1 MAADLFVRI
10 LFKSNEFDRSI
21 NNSRAKAK
29 QFQDDLE
36 KSSGGFQKFGAMAN
50 SAAGMVGK
58 IAGGLGIAMGAFETF
73 NKAINS
79 NAKLQNDWQNIMDTG
94 KMVTDQFFSA
104 LYSGD
109 WTVFNDGIEKAI
121 DNASKFSQRYS
132 DIMKMLQ
139 VTSARYER
147 VDAEKNELES
157 IVEDVSKSLKERQ
170 DAQNKLD
177 KLLMMG
183 IADIREDAQNVE
195 NYLKDKLSSY
205 GYTGNID
212 NAQRLIEDLFDPT
225 SSLRSKVEKYRGIRD
240 TKEQVFNPNVLKYS
254 GDDWYEKNK
263 KATEQYF
270 NNYSKSEREY
280 YDSLIRIIDSLT
292 ETSYAKLEELF
303 NRRSDLIDKA
313 GTWEKDRSGAR
324 DEITGAQE
332 EIDKAAAEAFKKAK
346 KEAEDIIPQGSI
358 LELKK
363 KISDLTQ
370 DYYKAADEGTRAGLK
385 SAIDAAETQLQ
396 MMQLR
401 AANKVSQPGSLG
413 TTTGR
418 NPTEDIKSGYITVKP
433 VEKKSAIQSN
443 YDYADSLNAIG
454 NVISSVT
461 NLTNEGAAGWLQYA
475 ANLVNSISSAIPAM
489 EKLFAANQAI
499 ATSQAA
505 ASAAATPIVGWITAI
520 GAIGAMMAAFA
531 SIPKFA
537 NGGIIPGN
545 MFSGDRVPV
554 MANSGEMLLN
564 RTQQNNLFNL
574 LSSGGGF
581 GNAGTSQV
589 VEFEIQYDKLVGVL
603 KNGERKNR
611 RMI

>member
-21 NNSRAKAK
+21 NNSRKKAK

-58 IAGGLGIAMGAFETF
+58 IAGGIGIAMGAFEIF
-73 NKAINS
+73 DKAINS
-79 NAKLQNDWQNIMDTG
+79 NAKLQNDWQNIMGAG
-94 KMVTDQFFSA
+94 KTVTDQFFSA

-109 WTVFNDGIEKAI
+109 WTLFNDGIGEAI
-121 DNASKFSQRYS
+121 DNAVKFTEQYS
-132 DIMKMLQ
+132 NLMKMLQ

-147 VDAEKNELES
+147 VDSQKNELES
-157 IVEDVSKSLKERQ
+157 IVEDENRSLKERQ
-170 DAQNKLD
+170 DAQTKLD

-195 NYLKDKLSSY
+195 NYLKDKLSNL

-212 NAQRLIEDLFDPT
+212 NAQRLIEDLFDST

-240 TKEQVFNPNVLKYS
+240 TKEQVLNPNVLKYS
-254 GDDWYEKNK
+254 GDDWYEINK

-292 ETSYAKLEELF
+292 ETSYAKLSELF
-303 NRRSDLIDKA
+303 DRRSDLIDKA
-313 GTWEKDRSGAR
+313 GTWEKDRTGAR
-324 DEITGAQE
+324 DEITGAQKK
-332 EIDKAAAEAFKKAK
+332 IDKAAAEAFKKAK

-358 LELKK
+358 LELQK

-370 DYYKAADEGTRAGLK
+370 DYYKAADEGTRSGLK
-385 SAIDAAETQLQ
+385 SAIDEAETQLQ

-401 AANKVSQPGSLG
+401 AANKMLQTGSLG
-413 TTTGR
+413 ITTGR

-433 VEKKSAIQSN
+433 VEMESAIQSN

-454 NVISSVT
+454 NVMSSVT
-461 NLTNEGAAGWLQYA
+461 NLTNEGAAGWIQYA
-475 ANLVNSISSAIPAM
+475 TNLVNSIASAIPAM
-489 EKLFAANQAI
+489 EKLFVANQAI

-520 GAIGAMMAAFA
+520 GAISAMLAAFA

-537 NGGIIPGN
+537 NGGIVPGN
-545 MFSGDRVPV
+545 MFSGDRVPALV
-554 MANSGEMLLN
+554 NSGEMILN
-564 RTQQNNLFNL
+564 RSQQSYLFEML
-574 LSSGGGF
+574 Q
-581 GNAGTSQV
+581 GTG
-589 VEFEIQYDKLVGVL
+589 K
-603 KNGERKNR
+603 RKNEIVVSGELVAR
-611 RMI
+611 GRDLVAVINKQDRFDQRVR